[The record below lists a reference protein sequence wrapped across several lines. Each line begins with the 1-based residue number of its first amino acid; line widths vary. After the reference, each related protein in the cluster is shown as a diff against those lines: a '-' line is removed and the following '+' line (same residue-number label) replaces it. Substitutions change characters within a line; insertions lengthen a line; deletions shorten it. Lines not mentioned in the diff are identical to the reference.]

1 MKQPTVGILYPGDM
15 GSSVGRILL
24 DSGLRVVTTLDGRSA
39 RTERLCR
46 EAGLEVLASLP
57 EVARVA
63 NVVISIVLPSAA
75 LEVARG
81 YAVAV
86 REVGGLGTFELQ
98 SPSPTPTR
106 LYVDANAVSPT
117 AVDDIG
123 LVLTDAGVDYVDA
136 AIHGQAALL
145 RTCAIIYVSGARAAE
160 VRQLFGQAVR
170 VLEAGDKPGQ
180 ASAVKGALTGVAKAV
195 TATYLEMAVLAREAG
210 FSELFMEGFR
220 LLYPGILEAVSRML
234 PSYPRHGRRRAEE
247 MRELVQTMRLLGVEP
262 SISQG
267 AEQVL
272 QAVAD
277 AQLKLGPGVS
287 AWTADRVVEAVHACG
302 ALRPPKTIEAELSCH

>member
-1 MKQPTVGILYPGDM
+1 M
-15 GSSVGRILL
+15 GSNVARILL
-24 DSGLRVVTTLDGRSA
+24 ESGLRVVTTLEGRSP

-46 EAGLEVLASLP
+46 DAGIEVLASLS

-63 NVVISIVLPSAA
+63 DIVMSIVLPAAA
-75 LEVARG
+75 LDVAKK
-81 YAVAV
+81 YADAV
-86 REVGGLGTFELQ
+86 RQHGGQGSGDRLMSSSAFA
-98 SPSPTPTR
+98 R
-106 LYVDANAVSPT
+106 LYVDANAVSPEV
-117 AVDDIG
+117 VDKIG
-123 LVLTDAGVDYVDA
+123 LVLAGASVDYVDG

-160 VRQLFGQAVR
+160 VSRLFGQAVR
-170 VLEAGDKPGQ
+170 VLVAGDKPGQ

-210 FSELFMEGFR
+210 FFELFMEGFK

-247 MRELVQTMRLLGVEP
+247 MRELVHTMREMGVQP

-267 AEQVL
+267 AEQVI
-272 QAVAD
+272 QALAD